1 MHDTATTIANI
12 DTDATLRFNDLTL
25 PCPAGLTLATLLDGQ
40 GTPAASVAT
49 AVNGS
54 FVPREQRAA
63 TVLKP
68 GDTVLTFQAI
78 VGG

>member
-1 MHDTATTIANI
+1 MLI
-12 DTDATLRFNDLTL
+12 FNDLTL
-25 PCPAGLTLATLLDGQ
+25 PCTDGLTLAALLKAQ
-40 GTPAASVAT
+40 GVQPEGVAT
-49 AVNGS
+49 AVNGA
-54 FVPREQRAA
+54 FVPRNQREA

>member
-1 MHDTATTIANI
+1 ML
-12 DTDATLRFNDLTL
+12 TLNDLTL
-25 PCPAGLTLATLLDGQ
+25 PCPAGLTLSALLIAQ
-40 GTPAASVAT
+40 KVNAAQVAT

-54 FVPREQRAA
+54 FVPREKRA
-63 TVLKP
+63 TTLLQP

>member
-1 MHDTATTIANI
+1 MPETLAHQEAQ
-12 DTDATLRFNDLTL
+12 LRFNDHTL
-25 PCPAGLTLATLLDGQ
+25 LCPEGLTLAALLEAQ
-40 GTPAASVAT
+40 GVDVNKVAT
-49 AVNGS
+49 AVNGE
-54 FVPREQRAA
+54 FVPRGLRAS

>member
-1 MHDTATTIANI
+1 MPDHTLSTTG
-12 DTDATLRFNDLTL
+12 TLRFNDLTL
-25 PCPAGLTLATLLDGQ
+25 PCPAGLTLAGLIEHQGLD
-40 GTPAASVAT
+40 PAAVAT
-49 AVNGS
+49 AVNGA

-63 TVLKP
+63 TRLGD